1 MDMFLQKKY
10 ENHIQEL
17 ENRLKDSKG
26 ELQTLK
32 SNQKK
37 EDTNIVKQNA
47 KKSKLGTANVK
58 EETHLLATIRGLRQ
72 EAAVREKEIIKVNKE
87 IEEVRLT
94 NRKLQKE
101 REKQLNSMPPKM
113 LHIKGKNCLV
123 QLHLLELVFNPHII
137 GPNTKV

>member
-26 ELQTLK
+26 EIQTLK

-47 KKSKLGTANVK
+47 KKLKLGTANVK

-113 LHIKGKNCLV
+113 LHIKGTY
-123 QLHLLELVFNPHII
+123 QLFSSTTFLR
-137 GPNTKV
+137 TTCC